1 MAVLKSRRS
10 CEEKCPETKI
20 NVATLVWLIEIGNI
34 IIGHPSLSQ
43 SRLIRVPVGL
53 AIYRTNSSAVYK
65 YRCIAAVVDRSV
77 FDIVGNGGSVFG
89 RNSSEAALPS
99 PPSDRRPS
107 VVVCPGVGQS
117 PGPRLD
123 ERSVGFSVIE
133 AAF

>member
-20 NVATLVWLIEIGNI
+20 NVATLAWVIEVGNI
-34 IIGHPSLSQ
+34 IIGHLSLSQ

-53 AIYRTNSSAVYK
+53 AIYRTNSSRVYK
-65 YRCIAAVVDRSV
+65 YRCIAAVVDTSV

-89 RNSSEAALPS
+89 RNSETALPS
-99 PPSDRRPS
+99 PPSHRRPS
-107 VVVCPGVGQS
+107 VVVGPGIGQG
-117 PGPRLD
+117 PGSRLD